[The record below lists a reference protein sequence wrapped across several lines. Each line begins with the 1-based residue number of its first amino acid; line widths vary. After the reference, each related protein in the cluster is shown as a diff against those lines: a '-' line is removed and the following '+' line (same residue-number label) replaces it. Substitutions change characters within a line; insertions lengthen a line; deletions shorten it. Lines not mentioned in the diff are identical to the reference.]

1 MGGGKAVL
9 RLDIDRIPGG
19 RYADDGCSVEVY
31 TNPDPVPYV
40 ELETLGP
47 QRRLAVEESLS
58 ATNRYSL
65 FPRGTG
71 IRRRRHE
78 ESWRSGGTRPDETPT
93 KVALLVETSN
103 AYARELLHGVRSW
116 LQGARSRTLWLA
128 EAGRGADPPPWVQ
141 DWRGDGIIA
150 RIETP
155 AVARAVAAT
164 GLPAVD
170 VSAARL
176 LPDVPWLETDDR
188 AIAQMAAEHLQ
199 ERGFRNFGCC
209 GDSRFNWSRW
219 RGDAFALHLARH
231 GFGCAVFREPRPA
244 SGGESRADW
253 ETELSALG
261 RWIRALPKPVGIL
274 PDTTSG
280 APGFGSE
287 PTGGTR
293 VPDTVAVLGVDNDE
307 LLCDL
312 ADPPLSSVIP
322 DVRRT
327 GYEAAALL
335 DRLMRGGERSGDGRL
350 FAPAGVA
357 TPEHG
362 RGGGGRP
369 SSVHGGP
376 IHPGARLRRDFGRRC
391 PEAGSCLPGGCSSAV
406 PKDAGAFSPR
416 PDSFRCVWTG

>member
-1 MGGGKAVL
+1 MK
-9 RLDIDRIPGG
+9 P
-19 RYADDGCSVEVY
+19 
-31 TNPDPVPYV
+31 PP
-40 ELETLGP
+40 
-47 QRRLAVEESLS
+47 
-58 ATNRYSL
+58 
-65 FPRGTG
+65 
-71 IRRRRHE
+71 
-78 ESWRSGGTRPDETPT
+78 

-103 AYARELLHGVRSW
+103 AYARELLHGVRAW
-116 LQGARSRTLWLA
+116 LREHGPWTLWLA
-128 EAGRGADPPPWVQ
+128 EAGRGADPPPWVR

-188 AIAQMAAEHLQ
+188 AIAQMAAEHLR
-199 ERGFRNFGCC
+199 ERGFRNFGYC

-231 GFGCAVFREPRPA
+231 GLGCAVFREPGPA
-244 SGGESRADW
+244 SGGGSRADW
-253 ETELSALG
+253 ETELTALG
-261 RWIRALPKPVGIL
+261 RWIRALPKPVGIFAGYDIRGL
-274 PDTTSG
+274 QVLEASRRAG
-280 APGFGSE
+280 LA
-287 PTGGTR
+287 

-350 FAPAGVA
+350 FAPLGVA
-357 TPEHG
+357 TRQSTDVVAVADRHLSTAVRFIREHACDGISVGDVLKQVPVSRRVLEARFQKLLG
-362 RGGGGRP
+362 RSPHAQILSVRLERVKRLLSETDLPLAAIADRTGFRHVEYLSVAFKRQTGMTASDYRAGRRP
-369 SSVHGGP
+369 SVHSPGPGKGEAASPFRRTPPGKDSGSRPSVRG
-376 IHPGARLRRDFGRRC
+376 
-391 PEAGSCLPGGCSSAV
+391 
-406 PKDAGAFSPR
+406 
-416 PDSFRCVWTG
+416 

>member
-1 MGGGKAVL
+1 MK
-9 RLDIDRIPGG
+9 P
-19 RYADDGCSVEVY
+19 
-31 TNPDPVPYV
+31 PP
-40 ELETLGP
+40 
-47 QRRLAVEESLS
+47 
-58 ATNRYSL
+58 
-65 FPRGTG
+65 
-71 IRRRRHE
+71 
-78 ESWRSGGTRPDETPT
+78 

-103 AYARELLHGVRSW
+103 AYARELLHGVRAW
-116 LQGARSRTLWLA
+116 LREHGPWTLWLA
-128 EAGRGADPPPWVQ
+128 EAGRGADPPPWVR

-188 AIAQMAAEHLQ
+188 AIAQMAAEHLR
-199 ERGFRNFGCC
+199 ERGFRNFGYC

-231 GFGCAVFREPRPA
+231 GLDCAVFREPRPA
-244 SGGESRADW
+244 SGGGSRADW

-261 RWIRALPKPVGIL
+261 RWIRALPKPVGIFAGYDIRGL
-274 PDTTSG
+274 QVLEASRR
-280 APGFGSE
+280 AALA
-287 PTGGTR
+287 

-335 DRLMRGGERSGDGRL
+335 DRLMRGGPRSGDGRL
-350 FAPAGVA
+350 FAPLGVA
-357 TPEHG
+357 TRQSTDVVAVADRHLSTAVRFIREHACDGISVGDVLKQVPVSRRVLEARFQKMLGRSPHAQILSVRLDRVKRLLSETDLPLAAIADRTGFRHVEYLSVAFKRQTGMTASDYRAGRRPSVHSPAPG
-362 RGGGGRP
+362 RGGTATP
-369 SSVHGGP
+369 SGP
-376 IHPGARLRRDFGRRC
+376 G
-391 PEAGSCLPGGCSSAV
+391 
-406 PKDAGAFSPR
+406 
-416 PDSFRCVWTG
+416 